1 MRGLIRYFVD
11 RPRVVGLLTV
21 AVALLGLLSLGAV
34 RYESFPKVAI
44 GVVDVTTVH
53 PGYGPEDVE
62 LSITAPLED
71 EILEVAGVH
80 RVSSASMEG
89 LSVVTVRLDPDL
101 DDHGSDQVV
110 ARLREAV
117 DRARPQLP
125 TDLLE
130 DPVVRELSSA
140 ELPVAQLHVTT
151 ADEPV
156 SEAVLRDTATLV
168 AAGARELSGVGE
180 VDTAGLRDREVRI
193 ALDPVLADRLG
204 IGVDELQA
212 AFARRNVRDTG
223 GAIEAVLGRKNV
235 VTVAAARN
243 VSDVADVIV
252 RGGDAAGDVVRVRD
266 VADVLLDYEDWQI
279 EQRLDGRP
287 SIAVEVHAEEGAD
300 GLEVAE
306 RLRAFVDEQR
316 PRLPAGVQ
324 LVIVNDVSRFTTDLL
339 ATLVSNAAVGLVLLL
354 VVLRVFFRWRLAFW
368 VAMGLPLSG
377 ALTFA
382 AMAWLDVSVNVLTI
396 TAMVLVL
403 GMLVDDAIVTGESID
418 AHRERDPDA
427 RRAAV
432 EGTEAV
438 SRPVV
443 VASLTTIL
451 AFVPLAFL
459 GGLEGKFMWGLPVV
473 VTLALCASLLDSKLL
488 LPAHLAAGKTTP
500 ARHGWFSRLQR
511 AYRIWLAEFIARPGL
526 AIVLFVAAAAGIV
539 AVSTAALRFN
549 LYPEMEVD
557 VIMAKIEV
565 PEGSSRAHTIAKT
578 RQIEALIRDTLP
590 AADVAAVATQI
601 GHHDTDI
608 YGATE
613 GRNDAWA
620 LVTLYLAP
628 QSERS
633 MASLE
638 ALARLREEA
647 EALDGFAALV
657 IEPLEDTPV
666 AGKPVELSVIGAGER
681 ADVVGPVVQWLA
693 SQPGVTS
700 VTTSDK
706 AGKGNLRL
714 VFDHARMQHFGVSV
728 QGVARTVRVAFD
740 GVVVGQMRTEAES
753 MFVRVVLDES
763 RRGDL
768 ETLTGLRVPSPA
780 GMVALRSFA
789 RVEYEAGQAAI
800 RHDDGERVTTVY
812 ADIDRAVIDTA
823 TINDAL
829 AAFIADRALL
839 DGRTDLRV
847 RYGGELEQQQ
857 EAMGD
862 FGIAALLAM
871 LGIAVVVILLFDSVV
886 QPLLI
891 LAVIPFGLVGVL
903 AGFAL
908 QGFELSLIALIG
920 MLGLAGVL
928 VNDAV
933 VLVSRLGDLRRAEG
947 CVALDA
953 EQIARGAS
961 ERLRPIVI
969 TSVTTVAGLMPTAYG
984 LAGNAAFIAPMVMAI
999 AWGVLFGTTI
1009 TLVLL
1014 PALVAVEQRWVAR
1027 WHRRT
1032 P

>member
-1 MRGLIRYFVD
+1 MRGLIRYFVE
-11 RPRVVGLLTV
+11 RPRVVGLLTA

-44 GVVDVTTVH
+44 GVVNITTVH

-62 LSITAPLED
+62 LSITAPIED
-71 EILEVAGVH
+71 EVLEVAGVH

-101 DDHGSDQVV
+101 DDEDGERAVS
-110 ARLREAV
+110 RLREAV
-117 DRARPQLP
+117 DRARSRLP

-130 DPVVRELSSA
+130 DPEVRELSSG

-151 ADEPV
+151 DAGEV
-156 SEAVLRDTATLV
+156 HEEVLRQTADLI
-168 AAGARELSGVGE
+168 AAGARELAGVGE
-180 VDTAGLRDREVRI
+180 VDTAGRREREVRI
-193 ALDPVLADRLG
+193 ALDPVRAERLG
-204 IGVDELQA
+204 IGVDELEA

-223 GAIEAVLGRKNV
+223 GAIDAVLGRKNV
-235 VTVAAARN
+235 VTVAAARDAA
-243 VSDVADVIV
+243 DVADVIV
-252 RGGDAAGDVVRVRD
+252 RSGESAGDVVRVRD

-300 GLEVAE
+300 GLEVAAV
-306 RLRAFVDEQR
+306 LRAFVDEQR
-316 PRLPAGVQ
+316 TRLPAGVR
-324 LVIVNDVSRFTTDLL
+324 LEIVNDVSRFTTDLL
-339 ATLVSNAAVGLVLLL
+339 ETLVSNAAIGLVLLL

-382 AMAWLDVSVNVLTI
+382 AMALLDVSVNILTI

-418 AHRERDPDA
+418 AHRQRDPDA

-432 EGTEAV
+432 EGTQAV

-443 VASLTTIL
+443 VASLTTML

-473 VTLALCASLLDSKLL
+473 VTLALSASLIDSKLL
-488 LPAHLAAGKTTP
+488 LPAHLAAGETTT
-500 ARHGWFSRLQR
+500 RHGWFSRFEQ
-511 AYRIWLAEFIARPGL
+511 AYRIWLAKFIKRPGL
-526 AIVLFVAAAAGIV
+526 AIVLFVAAAIGVV
-539 AVSTAALRFN
+539 AASSAALRFN

-557 VIMAKIEV
+557 VITAKVEV
-565 PEGSSRAHTIAKT
+565 PEGSSRGHTIEKT
-578 RQIEALIRDTLP
+578 EQIEALIRDLLP
-590 AADVAAVATQI
+590 RSDVLAVATQI

-628 QSERS
+628 QSERRL
-633 MASLE
+633 ASLE
-638 ALARLREEA
+638 ALARLREGTA
-647 EALDGFAALV
+647 SLDGFASLV
-657 IEPLEDTPV
+657 VEPLKDTPV
-666 AGKPVELSVIGAGER
+666 AGKPVELAVIGTGDR
-681 ADVVGPVVQWLA
+681 AAVVGPVVQWLSA
-693 SQPGVTS
+693 HEGVTS

-728 QGVARTVRVAFD
+728 QEVARAVRVAFD

-768 ETLTGLRVPSPA
+768 ETLTGLRVPSRS

-789 RVEYEAGQAAI
+789 QIEYEAGEAAI
-800 RHDDGERVTTVY
+800 RHDNGERVTTVY
-812 ADIDRAVIDTA
+812 ADIDRGVVDTA
-823 TINDAL
+823 TINAAL
-829 AAFIADRALL
+829 ASFIDEQGLL
-839 DGRTDLRV
+839 VGRTDVRV

-871 LGIAVVVILLFDSVV
+871 LGIAVVLILLFDSVV

-891 LAVIPFGLVGVL
+891 LAVIPFSLVGVL

-920 MLGLAGVL
+920 ILGLAGVL

-933 VLVSRLGDLRRAEG
+933 VLVSRLGDLRRAKG

-953 EQIARGAS
+953 EQIAAGAS
-961 ERLRPIVI
+961 QRLRPIVI

-984 LAGNAAFIAPMVMAI
+984 MAGNAAFIAPMVMAI
-999 AWGVLFGTTI
+999 AWGVLFGTLI

-1014 PALVAVEQRWVAR
+1014 PALIAVHQRAIAW

-1032 P
+1032 D